1 MSTGLIIERG
11 VTLWI
16 RGELRDMGK
25 KSNRTQTKKKQR
37 SDFLARIHHVIA
49 ALYYL
54 VKLILLFLGK

>member
-11 VTLWI
+11 GTLWI
-16 RGELRDMGK
+16 RGELRGMGK
-25 KSNRTQTKKKQR
+25 KSNRKQADKKQR
-37 SDFLARIHHVIA
+37 RDLLAGIHHIIA

>member
-16 RGELRDMGK
+16 RGELRDMAK
-25 KSNRTQTKKKQR
+25 KSNRKQANKKQR
-37 SDFLARIHHVIA
+37 YGLPAGIHHLLA

-54 VKLILLFLGK
+54 VRLILLFR

>member
-16 RGELRDMGK
+16 RGELRDMAK
-25 KSNRTQTKKKQR
+25 KSNRKQANKKQR
-37 SDFLARIHHVIA
+37 YGFLAGIHHLLA